1 MGKVQNAVTGTKTFL
16 GEVQDELK
24 KCAWPTQGELIQST
38 WVVIISVFILAAV
51 VSVSDLVL
59 MNIMRLVIR

>member
-1 MGKVQNAVTGTKTFL
+1 MGKVQSAITGTKTFF
-16 GEVQDELK
+16 GEVQEELK

-51 VSVSDLVL
+51 VTVSDLVL
-59 MNIMRLVIR
+59 MQIMKLVIR

>member
-1 MGKVQNAVTGTKTFL
+1 MGKMQNAITGTKTFL

-51 VSVSDLVL
+51 VTVSDLVL
-59 MNIMRLVIR
+59 MQIMKLVIR

>member
-1 MGKVQNAVTGTKTFL
+1 MGKVQNAITGTKTFV

-24 KCAWPTQGELIQST
+24 KCAWPTQGELVQST

-51 VSVSDLVL
+51 VTVSDLVL
-59 MNIMRLVIR
+59 MQVMKLVIR